1 MVSSS
6 SFRYD
11 EALCHQQECM
21 GLLECIDQLVFPNEQ
36 ESRQDDL
43 EEDFITALKIV
54 NDATER
60 AFHNTQKFLHGEETT
75 TQTNRMKRRSERLA
89 KPFTL
94 VRTPTPKP
102 TQYSDPEREILSKGK
117 ISNIFSMKKKN
128 NAKSAFPTLKKR
140 TANRANTSLFSIDE
154 DNILCNEPKGRTFFR
169 KKNKFTPEPVI
180 LE

>member
-6 SFRYD
+6 SFRYG
-11 EALCHQQECM
+11 EAFCHQQDCM
-21 GLLECIDQLVFPNEQ
+21 GLLECIDQLVFPNGQ

-43 EEDFITALKIV
+43 EEDFITALKII

-60 AFHNTQKFLHGEETT
+60 AFHNTQKVLHGEETT
-75 TQTNRMKRRSERLA
+75 TQTNRMKRRERLA
-89 KPFTL
+89 RPFTL

-117 ISNIFSMKKKN
+117 ISNIFSKKKKN

-140 TANRANTSLFSIDE
+140 TANKEITSLFTIDE
-154 DNILCNEPKGRTFFR
+154 DNILRNEPNGRTFFR

-180 LE
+180 FE